1 MNRLYLTI
9 FAFIL
14 LLGQWGSF
22 DHAYHQHDTGEV
34 CDYCLS
40 AQALDHAIVPAIQ
53 FVFTPSFEEFQPD
66 LTKQH
71 TSSSRVRYYAARAP
85 PRFL

>member
-1 MNRLYLTI
+1 MNRLHLTI
-9 FAFIL
+9 FALLL

-22 DHAYHQHDTGEV
+22 DHAYHEHDSGEA

-40 AQALDHAIVPAIQ
+40 AQALDHAITPAIQ
-53 FVFTPSFEEFQPD
+53 FVFTPSFEEFQPH
-66 LTKQH
+66 LTKQNL
-71 TSSSRVRYYAARAP
+71 SSNTVRYYAARAP